1 MLLFKRELAKLKSI
15 ETPKGVEK
23 QLLNLNKECKI
34 FNC

>member
-1 MLLFKRELAKLKSI
+1 MAGKKLKSI

-23 QLLNLNKECKI
+23 QPWVLNKKWKI